1 MIRDILRAILAVAV
15 VAAIASIA
23 VEARYQMAAIDA
35 AHRAVRAASAAAPG
49 PAGGWQPVGW
59 QEPEPGRLRRFG
71 RSALDLAD
79 AALGVV
85 R

>member
-1 MIRDILRAILAVAV
+1 MIRDTLRAILIVAV
-15 VAAIASIA
+15 VAAVASIA
-23 VEARYQMAAIDA
+23 VEARYQMATIDA
-35 AHRAVRAASAAAPG
+35 AHRAVLAASAAAPG
-49 PAGGWQPVGW
+49 PAGGWRPIGTP
-59 QEPEPGRLRRFG
+59 EPEAGRLRRFG